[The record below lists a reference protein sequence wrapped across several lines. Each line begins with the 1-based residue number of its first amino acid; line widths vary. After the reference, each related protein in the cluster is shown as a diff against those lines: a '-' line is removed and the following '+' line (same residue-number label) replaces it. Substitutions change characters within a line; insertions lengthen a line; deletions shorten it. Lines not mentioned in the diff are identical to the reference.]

1 MHSRRNRRLLTL
13 AMQEPRLSFPVKIWN
28 ELGGVAESQQPD
40 PFQTSCWLALLKTA
54 YFPAGEDTLVRK
66 GE

>member
-1 MHSRRNRRLLTL
+1 
-13 AMQEPRLSFPVKIWN
+13 MQEPRLSFPVKIWN
-28 ELGGVAESQQPD
+28 ELGEVAESQRPD

-54 YFPAGEDTLVRK
+54 YFSAGEDTLVRK